1 LQAFS
6 GNYGRSHVVPV
17 GKLLVAGSSH
27 ARRPT
32 QASRTSEAIFQ
43 DRFRRLALLVATR
56 LENFDFTA
64 TGYVVALTV
73 GMLLSTRFP
82 SPAHWTPPRLML
94 RPPAWRSATPP

>member
-1 LQAFS
+1 
-6 GNYGRSHVVPV
+6 
-17 GKLLVAGSSH
+17 
-27 ARRPT
+27 
-32 QASRTSEAIFQ
+32 
-43 DRFRRLALLVATR
+43 LVATR
-56 LENFDFTA
+56 LDNFDFTA